1 MTLPVRLIDSG
12 LSRSRQNQLKDY
24 CTFNIED
31 PEYEVF
37 KKGPTYYVSKRVG
50 TPEADPGPG
59 PKPSSKKIPADE
71 PKSKPMGLEIS
82 PRDLLEQYAGI
93 RKELADEKRKRKK
106 LKAKFNGLHADIYR
120 TPGDPLGAGQENSG
134 PEAGADHGPDL
145 EAAPEF
151 LLKSRRRRS

>member
-50 TPEADPGPG
+50 ATEADPG

-120 TPGDPLGAGQENSG
+120 TSGDAGAGLENSG
-134 PEAGADHGPDL
+134 PEAGADHVADM